1 MNMPPTDAPPPGWDS
16 AQQDAAQPDA
26 APTDAAPADAA
37 PSGWDSA
44 QPDAGGPPCWMRV
57 EDIFHIRGRGTV
69 ITGKLQGFTQL
80 NRGDKV
86 HCDGV
91 SWLVSNI
98 EMFAKSMS
106 VAEPGS
112 QIGVLLGG
120 GPPGDMLR
128 GCVVTFGPLDGGPQ
142 FDTQMGPSLGIV
154 EPKKKR
160 WRR

>member
-1 MNMPPTDAPPPGWDS
+1 MTMPPMDAPPPGWDAAPS
-16 AQQDAAQPDA
+16 DAI
-26 APTDAAPADAA
+26 PTDAVPVDAGA
-37 PSGWDSA
+37 A

-57 EDIFHIRGRGTV
+57 DDVFHIRNRGTV

-80 NRGDKV
+80 SRGDEV

-91 SWLVSNI
+91 KWHVSSI

-106 VAEPGS
+106 VAEPGA
-112 QIGVLLGG
+112 QIGVLLGS

-128 GCVVTFGPLDGGPQ
+128 GRMVTFGPLGGADQ
-142 FDTQMGPSLGIV
+142 FDTQLGPSLGIV